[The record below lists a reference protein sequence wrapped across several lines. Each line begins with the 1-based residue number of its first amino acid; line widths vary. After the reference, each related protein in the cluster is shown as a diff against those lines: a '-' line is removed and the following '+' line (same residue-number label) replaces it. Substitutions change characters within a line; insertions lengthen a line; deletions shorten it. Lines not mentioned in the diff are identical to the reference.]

1 MRRTAAL
8 AAFALALP
16 LSLLVACSRPA
27 PAPEP
32 IRAVKTLTVQA
43 PSAGGSVDF
52 AGEVRAR
59 TESRL
64 GFRVGGKMVRR
75 AVDLGDAVKPGQV
88 LASLD
93 PQDLQ
98 FGQEAARS
106 ALQAARVNA
115 DQAAADFKRF
125 KDLHAQGFISSAELE
140 RRESAFKAAQAQFEQ
155 AQALAG
161 VQTNQARYAALVAD
175 AAGVVTAVEA
185 EPGAVLAAGAPVLRV
200 AHDGPRDVVFAVPE
214 QQVAAMRAL
223 LGRPGALQV
232 RLWGDASAPVPATVR
247 EIAAA
252 ADPTTRTFTV
262 KADVGRAPV
271 RLGQTATVSLP
282 LPPTPGALRLPL
294 AAVFEQQGQSAVW
307 LLDKATMTVR
317 MQPVKVAGA
326 EGNTVLVVSGLAPG
340 QTVVSA
346 GVHTL
351 TPGQKVALYVEPG
364 SAAAAAAA
372 ATAATAA
379 R

>member
-1 MRRTAAL
+1 MRRNIAL
-8 AAFALALP
+8 SALVLTLPLALV
-16 LSLLVACSRPA
+16 VACSRSA

-32 IRAVKTLTVQA
+32 VRSVKTITVQS
-43 PSAGGSVDF
+43 PSAGGVVDF

-64 GFRVGGKMVRR
+64 GFRVAGKMIRR
-75 AVDLGDAVKPGQV
+75 TVDLGDAVKPGQL

-93 PQDLQ
+93 AQDLQ
-98 FGQEAARS
+98 LGQEAARS

-115 DQAAADFKRF
+115 DQAAADFRRF

-140 RRESAFKAAQAQFEQ
+140 RRESTLKAAQAQFDQ

-161 VQTNQARYAALVAD
+161 VQANQARYSGLVAD
-175 AAGVVTAVEA
+175 TAGVVTAVEA
-185 EPGAVLAAGAPVLRV
+185 EPGAVLAPGTPVLRV

-214 QQVAAMRAL
+214 QLAAGMRAL
-223 LGRPGALQV
+223 LGRGGALRV
-232 RLWGDASAPVPATVR
+232 RLWGDAAAPVPATVR

-252 ADPTTRTFTV
+252 ADPATRTFTV
-262 KADVGRAPV
+262 KADVGRAQV

-282 LPPTPGALRLPL
+282 LPPADGALRLPL
-294 AAVFEQQGQSAVW
+294 AAVFEHQGQSAVW
-307 LLDKATMTVR
+307 VLDIATMTVR
-317 MQPVKVAGA
+317 AQPVEVAGA
-326 EGNTVLVVSGLAPG
+326 EGNAVLVAGGLTAG

-364 SAAAAAAA
+364 GAAAAAAAAAA
-372 ATAATAA
+372 ATAA

>member
-1 MRRTAAL
+1 MRRNIAL
-8 AAFALALP
+8 SALVLTLPLALV
-16 LSLLVACSRPA
+16 VACSRSA

-32 IRAVKTLTVQA
+32 VRSVKTITVQS
-43 PSAGGSVDF
+43 PSAGGVVDF

-64 GFRVGGKMVRR
+64 GFRVAGKMIRR
-75 AVDLGDAVKPGQV
+75 TVDLGDAVRPGQL

-93 PQDLQ
+93 AQDLQ
-98 FGQEAARS
+98 LGQEAARS

-115 DQAAADFKRF
+115 DQAAADFRRF

-140 RRESAFKAAQAQFEQ
+140 RRESTLKAAQAQFDQ

-161 VQTNQARYAALVAD
+161 VQANQARYSGLVAD
-175 AAGVVTAVEA
+175 TAGVVTAVEA
-185 EPGAVLAAGAPVLRV
+185 EPGAVLAPGTPVLRV

-214 QQVAAMRAL
+214 QLAAGMRAL
-223 LGRPGALQV
+223 LGRGGALRV
-232 RLWGDASAPVPATVR
+232 RLWGDAAAPVPATVR

-252 ADPTTRTFTV
+252 ADPATRTFTV
-262 KADVGRAPV
+262 KADVGRAQV

-282 LPPTPGALRLPL
+282 LPPADGALRLPL
-294 AAVFEQQGQSAVW
+294 AAVFEHQGQSAVW
-307 LLDKATMTVR
+307 VLDIATMTVR
-317 MQPVKVAGA
+317 AQPVEVAGA
-326 EGNTVLVVSGLAPG
+326 EGNAVLVAGGLTAG

-364 SAAAAAAA
+364 GAAAAAAAAAA
-372 ATAATAA
+372 ATAA